1 MSQVTNLNVSPY
13 FDDFNAADNYHRVL
27 FKPGYPVQARELTNL
42 QSILQNQIER
52 FGQHFFKEGAK
63 VIPGNTAYTRN
74 YYGVELT
81 NTYQGVPVDAY
92 VDQLLGIKIT
102 GQTSGITAVVDNV
115 LVSSDSE
122 RGNTTLYVN
131 YLASSSQD
139 NNTQQF
145 LDGEALTAESA
156 ILSGLLGNSTIP
168 AGETFAITTADSA
181 SSIGSA
187 FSIVNGVYFIR
198 GQFVTVDDETLIL
211 DQYTNTPSYRIGLYI
226 NEQIITADQDETLTD
241 NATGYN
247 NYAAPGADRLQ
258 ISASLFK
265 KALSDKNDANFV
277 ELAVVE
283 NGILRSKKETD
294 QYAIVSDELARRTYA
309 ESGDYITKPFDVT
322 VKDSLNNG
330 MGNNG
335 VLEEGQL
342 TSAGSPVT
350 EDLAVYQVSP
360 GKAFVKGYEIETIT
374 SLNVDCP
381 KPREVKTIENEAVFY
396 NTGSTLKL
404 NRVFG
409 TPLVG
414 IGNTYVLSLR
424 DRPVG
429 AAQTTPAGNEIG
441 VARVYDFRLE
451 SGSYSTTNE
460 NLNEWDVSLFDVQ
473 TTTKITLNENVTL
486 TTPVIIEGQN
496 SGAVGYLKDSI
507 SDTNVIDVYDKTGT
521 FMLNEEFEFNGIGTN
536 RRVATA
542 ITSFGLSDV
551 TSVHGNIGGVVG
563 VGTTFSADVI
573 QHNKFTVGVV
583 TFTGVDNNGISTAY
597 SQSVGFPNRLYEG
610 NLLEFPLITYL
621 SGGALVAGDRYP
633 TWRVRVVSVGSS
645 TITVTG
651 VTSVT
656 DLYNGGIPSLPFQVS
671 DLKVLQS
678 NLDDSIDRTLY
689 TSLPRKNVSNVDLE
703 DSYVIIRKSV
713 TVTISGNQLGSPV
726 VAGTNE
732 TFMPYDEERYS
743 LIRSDGTTEVLTK
756 DKFGFSGA
764 STSLQIYNLGAN
776 DGAARLT
783 YTLKKSKPTA
793 KKKLKNRVNSVIIDK
808 SKLDAS
814 GTGEGTLKDGLTW
827 GDYPYG
833 TRVQDKRISLNVPD
847 VITILGVYESVDT
860 TEASAPTVIFSNIS
874 GASASTEDFIIGE
887 KFTGQNTGAIGMV
900 AQKLTDSQI
909 QFIPLNSYDFREG
922 EIVKFEESK
931 IQASVSNLASSSFN
945 ISREFKFN
953 PGQRGT
959 FYDYGSIIR
968 RDGFDAP
975 LKQIKVYFSNGY
987 YESTD
992 LGDITTVNSYDNG
1005 FNYTNDIKVVNGER
1019 VSDIIDIRP
1028 SVNNYTVTESARSPF
1043 EFYGRTFDQSGN
1055 SAPNILASD
1064 ESLNF
1069 TYSFYLPR
1077 IDRLFLTKDGKF
1089 QVQYGDPS
1097 ENPEPPVSVDNAI
1110 ELATIDLPPYL
1121 FHPSQADV
1129 DFLEHKR
1136 YRMVDIR
1143 QLEKRIKNLEYY
1155 TSLSLLETN
1164 TANMFVPDSQGLNR
1178 FKSGFFVDN
1187 FASVRVQQRPDE
1199 ELPFKNSVD
1208 IKNKILKPQ
1217 HYTNAIDLVEGP
1229 ESGWDNKDDTL
1240 DSAFTQPEGINIR
1253 KTEGIVTL
1261 DYAEVP
1267 WLTQSFATRTESV
1280 TPFLVS
1286 FWQGALELTP
1296 ATDTWI
1302 DTARLEAKI
1311 IKAEGD
1317 YKETMREMVEN
1328 NGVDPQTG
1336 FGPTIW
1342 NSWET
1347 NWTGQEVIERK
1358 QLRTH
1363 RGGQSRTVQG
1373 PGGRARVSVSRRQVR
1388 DFVEEDT
1395 LREVRDTGTRS
1406 RTGNRA
1412 IVTEQWDNT
1421 SVGDRTVSRDAIPFM
1436 RSRNI
1441 QFINKKVKPLTRMYA
1456 FFDGKNVTKFCV
1468 PKLLEIEMESGT
1480 FEVGEDVTGTIVTEQ
1495 WGSPA
1500 ILVSIKF
1507 RAAQANHRAGEYNI
1521 PTETYIRN
1529 PYTSQLLSESYSS
1542 TSNILNVDTF
1552 SLQEQAKGEYFGYV
1566 EAGMK
1571 LYGQRSG
1578 AWATITDVKLV
1589 SDISANLSGSFFIP
1603 DPNVQSNPRFE
1614 AGTKVL
1620 TFVND
1625 PQNNQEIATTI
1636 SEEGFTA
1643 SGTLETVQEN
1653 IISVRNARIQNKIE
1667 FEEHAVNRTTGMQVI
1682 STRVISETRRN
1693 ITITMYYDPL
1703 AQSFLVDETDGIFV
1717 TRCDLFFRS
1726 KDDADI
1732 PVTIQLRTMKGG
1744 FPTQKI
1750 LPFSEIIMNPDEINV
1765 SGDGSVATPVNFKA
1779 PVYLEGNNEYA
1790 ICVASNSTKY
1800 SVYIS
1805 RIGENDLLTDAF
1817 ISNQPYLGSLFKSQN
1832 ASTWEPSQWED
1843 LKFVLYRADFVEQ
1856 GQIEFYN
1863 PALSQGNKQIPT
1875 LMPNSLEMTSRT
1887 IRVGLTTTL
1896 NDPDLKPGNVI
1907 SQLGNNATGVYVGAA
1922 GSVTG
1927 ALNVINS
1934 GIGYTGP
1941 FTYTGVAVTTITG
1954 FGRNATADIQV
1965 AIDGTVGFATIVAGG
1980 TGYEVGDTLGVT
1992 TIGTNNLGTALRLS
2006 VASIGSTSE
2015 LVLEKVQGNFITV
2028 GTASTLQFTNSSGIT
2043 STVNYANG
2051 ASPYVNINSGLE
2063 GSDGLHIKVNHK
2075 NHGMYSDANQVI
2087 LYDVQSDV
2095 LPTRLNTDWDPTSG
2109 GGLSVESTDNF
2120 QSFENVGVGT
2130 TNSGYLK
2137 IGNTIVGYTTASGT
2151 TINGVTIISG
2161 DEKTYPTGT
2170 YISKYEMNG
2179 VSLRRINGVT
2189 HNLSDATVAN
2199 PITFDSYNIKV
2210 GMSTNGV
2217 DRTASA
2223 GWPKLYTQNTKSAG
2237 GSNIKATQNMPY
2249 EIITPMVANTTV
2261 PGTTLTGMIKTVSGK
2276 SISGNEIPFIDKGWE
2291 TIALNKQNYM
2301 DSPRVICSEVNQN
2314 NKLTTLPGKK
2324 SFQLSIQLAS
2334 NNTMVSPTIDTQ
2346 RVYNVLTSSRVNN
2359 IIGDYALDKRACS
2372 MTDDPTAFQYISK
2385 EITLENSA
2393 TSLRVMMNV
2402 AMNPHTDIRA
2412 FYAISEDQNFDP
2424 VFTPFPG
2431 YNNINDRGEM
2441 IKLQDSDGLPD
2452 AYVPIQTVTSAE
2464 ESMWSEYTFSSSEL
2478 PTFKSYRIKFLL
2490 TSTSQVYTP
2499 SVKELRVI
2507 ALA

>member
-13 FDDFNAADNYHRVL
+13 FDDFNPADNYHRVL

-102 GQTSGITAVVDNV
+102 GQTSGITAIVDNI
-115 LVSSDSE
+115 LLSSDSE

-168 AGETFAITTADSA
+168 AGETFAITTADDA
-181 SSIGSA
+181 ASIGSA

-211 DQYTNTPSYRIGLYI
+211 DQYTNTPSYRIGLYVD
-226 NEQIITADQDETLTD
+226 EQIITADQDETLTD

-277 ELAVVE
+277 ELAVIE

-424 DRPVG
+424 DSRVG
-429 AAQTTPAGNEIG
+429 TAQTTPAGNEIG

-460 NLNEWDVSLFDVQ
+460 NLNEWDISLFDVQ

-486 TTPVIIEGQN
+486 TTPVIVEGQN

-521 FMLNEEFEFNGIGTN
+521 FMLNEEFQFNGISTN

-542 ITSFGLSDV
+542 ITNFGLSDV
-551 TSVHGNIGGVVG
+551 SSIHGNIGGVVG

-573 QHNKFTVGVV
+573 QSSKFDVGIATISKVSPGGLSTITSTNPLFPGTGQVV
-583 TFTGVDNNGISTAY
+583 HEKDLISW
-597 SQSVGFPNRLYEG
+597 SSPNYEI
-610 NLLEFPLITYL
+610 PVYA
-621 SGGALVAGDRYP
+621 S
-633 TWRVRVVSVGSS
+633 VVSVG
-645 TITVTG
+645 TTQVTVTG
-651 VTSVT
+651 VTTVSGIANGRLPIARLDVT
-656 DLYNGGIPSLPFQVS
+656 DLKILET
-671 DLKVLQS
+671 K
-678 NLDDSIDRTLY
+678 LDDSIDRTLY
-689 TSLPRKNVSNVDLE
+689 TSLPRENVSNVDLE
-703 DSYVIIRKSV
+703 DSYIVIRKSV

-793 KKKLKNRVNSVIIDK
+793 KKKLKNRVNSIIIDK
-808 SKLDAS
+808 SKFDSS
-814 GTGEGTLKDGLTW
+814 GTGGGTLDDGLTW

-833 TRVQDKRISLNVPD
+833 TRVQDKRISLNLPD
-847 VITILGVYESVDT
+847 VITILGVYESTDT
-860 TEASAPTVIFSNIS
+860 TEAAAPTVIFSDIS
-874 GASASTEDFIIGE
+874 GPSNSTEDFIIGE
-887 KFTGQNTGAIGMV
+887 KFTGQNTGAMGMV

-922 EIVKFEESK
+922 EVVKFEESK
-931 IQASVSNLASSSFN
+931 IQASVSKLAVSSFN

-968 RDGFDAP
+968 KDGFDAP

-1005 FNYTNDIKVVNGER
+1005 FNYTNDIKIVNGER

-1028 SVNNYTVTESARSPF
+1028 SVNNYTVSESARSPF

-1089 QVQYGDPS
+1089 QVQYGDPAES
-1097 ENPEPPVSVDNAI
+1097 PEPPVPVDNAI
-1110 ELATIDLPPYL
+1110 EIATIDLPPYL
-1121 FHPSQADV
+1121 FHPSQASV

-1143 QLEKRIKNLEYY
+1143 QLEKRIQNLEYY

-1187 FASVRVQQRPDE
+1187 FTSVRAQQKPDE

-1208 IKNKILKPQ
+1208 IKNKILRPQ

-1229 ESGWDNKDDTL
+1229 EAGWDNKDDTL

-1253 KTEGIVTL
+1253 KTEQVITL

-1286 FWQGALELTP
+1286 FWQGTLELTP

-1302 DTARLEAKI
+1302 DTTRLEAKI

-1342 NSWET
+1342 NAWET

-1358 QLRTH
+1358 EIRTIQ
-1363 RGGQSRTVQG
+1363 GGHSRSFQG
-1373 PGGRARVSVSRRQVR
+1373 GGGRARSTTWHERVR
-1388 DFVEEDT
+1388 DAVVEDT
-1395 LREVRDTGTRS
+1395 YQEVRDTGLRS
-1406 RTGNRA
+1406 RTGNRT

-1441 QFINKKVKPLTRMYA
+1441 QFVNKKVKPLTRMYA
-1456 FFDGKNVTKFCV
+1456 FFDGVNVTKYCV
-1468 PKLLEIEMESGT
+1468 PKLLEIEMGSGT
-1480 FEVGEDVTGTIVTEQ
+1480 FEVGEDIRGYVADYDVVRVF
-1495 WGSPA
+1495 A
-1500 ILVSIKF
+1500 ASIRF

-1566 EAGMK
+1566 EPGMT
-1571 LYGQRSG
+1571 LVGQSSG

-1603 DPNVQSNPRFE
+1603 DPNVESNPKFE

-1643 SGTLETVQEN
+1643 TGTMETVQEN

-1682 STRVISETRRN
+1682 STRTISEQFRN
-1693 ITITMYYDPL
+1693 ITLTMYYDPL

-1856 GQIEFYN
+1856 GQVEFYN
-1863 PALSQGNKQIPT
+1863 PALSQGNKQIPR

-1887 IRVGLTTTL
+1887 VRVGLTTTV
-1896 NDPDLKPGNVI
+1896 NDPDLKPGNIV

-1941 FTYTGVAVTTITG
+1941 FTYTGVAVTTVTG
-1954 FGRNATADIQV
+1954 SGRNATADIQV

-2006 VASIGSTSE
+2006 VASIGSTSS
-2015 LVLEKVQGNFITV
+2015 LVLENVQGNFVTV
-2028 GTASTLQFTNSSGIT
+2028 GTASTLQFTSPSGIT
-2043 STVNYANG
+2043 STLNYANG
-2051 ASPYVNINSGLE
+2051 ASPYVNINELTTV
-2063 GSDGLHIKVNHK
+2063 SDGLHIKVNHK
-2075 NHGMYSDANQVI
+2075 NHGMYSDENQVI

-2095 LPTRLNTDWDPTSG
+2095 LPTRLSTDWDSTSG
-2109 GGLSVESTDNF
+2109 GGLSVESTANF

-2161 DEKTYPTGT
+2161 DETTYLTGT
-2170 YISKYEMNG
+2170 SVSKYEVNG
-2179 VSLRRINGVT
+2179 ISLRRINDIT
-2189 HNLSDATVAN
+2189 HNLSDATIAN

-2223 GWPKLYTQNTKSAG
+2223 GWPKLYTQKTKSAG
-2237 GSNIKATQNMPY
+2237 GGNIKATQNMPY
-2249 EIITPMVANTTV
+2249 EIISPMVANTTV

-2276 SISGNEIPFIDKGWE
+2276 SISGNEIPFVDKGWQ
-2291 TIALNKQNYM
+2291 TVALNKQNYM
-2301 DSPRVICSEVNQN
+2301 DSPRIICSEVNQN
-2314 NKLTTLPGKK
+2314 NKLAVLPGKK
-2324 SFQLSIQLAS
+2324 SFQLSVQLAS
-2334 NNTMVSPTIDTQ
+2334 NNPMVSPTIDTQ

-2359 IIGDYALDKRACS
+2359 IIEDYALDKRACS

-2431 YNNINDRGEM
+2431 YNNINERGEM

-2464 ESMWSEYTFSSSEL
+2464 ESLWSEYTFSSSEL

-2490 TSTSQVYTP
+2490 TSTSQVYAP

>member
-13 FDDFNAADNYHRVL
+13 FDDFNPADNYHRVL

-102 GQTSGITAVVDNV
+102 GQTSGITAIVDNI
-115 LVSSDSE
+115 LLSSDSE

-145 LDGEALTAESA
+145 LDGEALTSESA

-168 AGETFAITTADSA
+168 AGETFAITTADDA
-181 SSIGSA
+181 ASIGSA

-211 DQYTNTPSYRIGLYI
+211 DQYTNTPSYRIGLYVD
-226 NEQIITADQDETLTD
+226 EQIITADQDETLTD

-265 KALSDKNDANFV
+265 KALSDKNDSNFV
-277 ELAVVE
+277 ELAVIE
-283 NGILRSKKETD
+283 DGILRSKKETD

-309 ESGDYITKPFDVT
+309 ESGDYITKPFDVA
-322 VKDSLNNG
+322 VKDSLNNR

-424 DRPVG
+424 DSRVG
-429 AAQTTPAGNEIG
+429 TAQTTPAGNEIG

-460 NLNEWDVSLFDVQ
+460 NLNEWDISLFDVQ

-486 TTPVIIEGQN
+486 TTPVIVEGQN

-521 FMLNEEFEFNGIGTN
+521 FMLNEEFQFNGISTN

-542 ITSFGLSDV
+542 ITNFGLSDV
-551 TSVHGNIGGVVG
+551 SSIHGNIGGVVG

-573 QHNKFTVGVV
+573 QSSKFNVGIATISKVSPGGLSTITSTNPLFPGTGQVV
-583 TFTGVDNNGISTAY
+583 HEKDLISW
-597 SQSVGFPNRLYEG
+597 SSPNYEI
-610 NLLEFPLITYL
+610 PVYA
-621 SGGALVAGDRYP
+621 S
-633 TWRVRVVSVGSS
+633 VVSVG
-645 TITVTG
+645 TTEVTVTG
-651 VTSVT
+651 VTTVSGIANGRLPIARLDVT
-656 DLYNGGIPSLPFQVS
+656 
-671 DLKVLQS
+671 DLKVLES
-678 NLDDSIDRTLY
+678 KLEDSIDRTLY

-703 DSYVIIRKSV
+703 DSYIVIRKSV

-793 KKKLKNRVNSVIIDK
+793 KKKLKNRVNSIIIDK
-808 SKLDAS
+808 SKFDSS
-814 GTGEGTLKDGLTW
+814 GTGGGTLDDGLTW

-833 TRVQDKRISLNVPD
+833 TRVQDKRISLNLPD
-847 VITILGVYESVDT
+847 VITILGVYESTDT
-860 TEASAPTVIFSNIS
+860 TEAAAPTVIFSDIS
-874 GASASTEDFIIGE
+874 GPSNSTEDFIIGE

-922 EIVKFEESK
+922 EVVKFEESK

-968 RDGFDAP
+968 KDGFDAP

-1005 FNYTNDIKVVNGER
+1005 FNYTNDIKSVNGER

-1089 QVQYGDPS
+1089 QVQYGDPAES
-1097 ENPEPPVSVDNAI
+1097 PEPPVPVDNAI
-1110 ELATIDLPPYL
+1110 EIATIDLPPYL
-1121 FHPSQADV
+1121 FHPSQASV

-1143 QLEKRIKNLEYY
+1143 QLEKRIQNLEYY

-1187 FASVRVQQRPDE
+1187 FTSVRAQQKPDE
-1199 ELPFKNSVD
+1199 ELPVKNSVD
-1208 IKNKILKPQ
+1208 IKNKILRPQ

-1229 ESGWDNKDDTL
+1229 EAGWDNYDATL
-1240 DSAFTQPEGINIR
+1240 DSAFVQPEGINIR
-1253 KTEGIVTL
+1253 KTEGIITL

-1302 DTARLEAKI
+1302 DTTRLEAKI

-1342 NSWET
+1342 NAWET

-1358 QLRTH
+1358 EIRTIQ
-1363 RGGQSRTVQG
+1363 GGQSRSWQG
-1373 PGGRARVSVSRRQVR
+1373 PGGSARVQQWHERVR
-1388 DFVEEDT
+1388 DAVVEDT
-1395 LREVRDTGTRS
+1395 YQEVRDTGLRS
-1406 RTGNRA
+1406 RTGNRT

-1441 QFINKKVKPLTRMYA
+1441 QFVNKKVKPLTRMYA
-1456 FFDGKNVTKFCV
+1456 FFDGVNVTKYCV
-1468 PKLLEIEMESGT
+1468 PKLLEIEMGSGT
-1480 FEVGEDVTGTIVTEQ
+1480 FEVGEDIRGYVADYDVVRVF
-1495 WGSPA
+1495 A
-1500 ILVSIKF
+1500 ASIRF

-1566 EAGMK
+1566 EPGMT
-1571 LYGQRSG
+1571 LVGQSSG

-1603 DPNVQSNPRFE
+1603 DPNVESNPKFE

-1643 SGTLETVQEN
+1643 TGTMETVQEN

-1682 STRVISETRRN
+1682 STRTISEQFRN
-1693 ITITMYYDPL
+1693 ITLTMYYDPL

-1856 GQIEFYN
+1856 GQVEFYN
-1863 PALSQGNKQIPT
+1863 PALSQGNKQIPR

-1887 IRVGLTTTL
+1887 VRVGLTTTV
-1896 NDPDLKPGNVI
+1896 NDPDLKPGNIV

-1941 FTYTGVAVTTITG
+1941 FTYTGVAVTTVTG
-1954 FGRNATADIQV
+1954 SGRNATADIQV

-2006 VASIGSTSE
+2006 VASIGSTSS
-2015 LVLEKVQGNFITV
+2015 LVLENVQGNFVTV
-2028 GTASTLQFTNSSGIT
+2028 GTASTLQFTSPSGIT
-2043 STVNYANG
+2043 STLNYANG
-2051 ASPYVNINSGLE
+2051 ASPYVNINELTTV
-2063 GSDGLHIKVNHK
+2063 SDGLHIKVNHK
-2075 NHGMYSDANQVI
+2075 NHGMYSDENQVI

-2095 LPTRLNTDWDPTSG
+2095 LPTRLSTDWDSTSG
-2109 GGLSVESTDNF
+2109 GGLSVESTANF

-2161 DEKTYPTGT
+2161 DETSYLTGEPV
-2170 YISKYEMNG
+2170 YKYEVNG
-2179 VSLRRINGVT
+2179 ISLRRINDIT
-2189 HNLSDATVAN
+2189 HNLSDATIAN

-2210 GMSTNGV
+2210 GMSTNGI

-2223 GWPKLYTQNTKSAG
+2223 GWPKLYTQKTKSTG
-2237 GSNIKATQNMPY
+2237 GSNSKATQNMPY

-2261 PGTTLTGMIKTVSGK
+2261 PGTTLTGMIRTISGK
-2276 SISGNEIPFIDKGWE
+2276 SISGNEIPFIDQGWQS
-2291 TIALNKQNYM
+2291 IALNKQNYM

-2314 NKLTTLPGKK
+2314 NKLAVLPGKK
-2324 SFQLSIQLAS
+2324 SFQLSVNLAS

-2359 IIGDYALDKRACS
+2359 IIEDYALDKRACS

-2431 YNNINDRGEM
+2431 YNNINERGEM

-2464 ESMWSEYTFSSSEL
+2464 ESLWSEYTFSSSEL

-2490 TSTSQVYTP
+2490 TSTSQVYAP